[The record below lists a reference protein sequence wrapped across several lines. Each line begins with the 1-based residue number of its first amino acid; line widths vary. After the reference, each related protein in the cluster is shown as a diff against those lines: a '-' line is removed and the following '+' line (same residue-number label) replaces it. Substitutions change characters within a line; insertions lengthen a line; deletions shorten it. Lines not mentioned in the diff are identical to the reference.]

1 MCSSTSAR
9 PSAARSTGA
18 RQRVPAAFGDVIR
31 IGRFSLVYGE
41 DPSAGDGSTAE
52 YTPPLRLVK
61 DDSQELPAAPEERR

>member
-1 MCSSTSAR
+1 
-9 PSAARSTGA
+9 
-18 RQRVPAAFGDVIR
+18 
-31 IGRFSLVYGE
+31 LVYGE